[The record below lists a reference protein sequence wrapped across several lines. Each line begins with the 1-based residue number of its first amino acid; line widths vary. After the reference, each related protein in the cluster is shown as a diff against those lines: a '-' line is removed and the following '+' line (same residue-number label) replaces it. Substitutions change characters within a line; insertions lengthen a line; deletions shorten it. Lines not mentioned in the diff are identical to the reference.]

1 MDSVGLISLGL
12 QVCQGLVRYYE
23 SWKDCP
29 RDVAATLESL
39 SRLEKTFDILQTAT
53 NNPALTQEIKL
64 LVEQRIDSCR
74 DGVVKLQKRLDKFR
88 NAPDGHQ
95 SKISSVIQR
104 TLYPFKESTL
114 AKMREIVRDLTDNLD
129 LALSASQ
136 L

>member
-12 QVCQGLVRYYE
+12 QVCQGLVKYYE

-39 SRLEKTFDILQTAT
+39 SGLEKTFDVLHSAIK
-53 NNPALTQEIKL
+53 NPALSPDIVS
-64 LVEQRIDSCR
+64 LVKQRIYSCQ
-74 DGVVKLQKRLDKFR
+74 DGVTKLQKRLDKFGKP
-88 NAPDGHQ
+88 PDGSH
-95 SKISSVIQR
+95 SKISNVIQR
-104 TLYPFKESTL
+104 SLYPFKESTL

-129 LALSASQ
+129 LALGASQ